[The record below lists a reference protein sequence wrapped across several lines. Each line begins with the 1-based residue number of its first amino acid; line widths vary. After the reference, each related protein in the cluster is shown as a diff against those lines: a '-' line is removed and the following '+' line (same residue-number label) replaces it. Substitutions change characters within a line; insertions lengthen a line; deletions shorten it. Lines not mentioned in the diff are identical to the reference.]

1 MPLPMFLK
9 IKNSASLGCVMFT
22 RPARVLRGQNL
33 WPILRLICICYR
45 PVRWSAG
52 ACPRARSSVVQLRA
66 LSQALKPFSCEMK
79 RKPAA
84 SNTRSASSV
93 EITRPESRTGR
104 RGHDVGGFCTSAE
117 IDWMRVRT
125 MPPNRCCRATAG
137 FDFCVKVGRF
147 CPAAPEH
154 ERSAEL

>member
-1 MPLPMFLK
+1 MFLK

-22 RPARVLRGQNL
+22 RPARVSRGQNL

-125 MPPNRCCRATAG
+125 MPPTGAAG
-137 FDFCVKVGRF
+137 RRRDSTSVSKSDAF
-147 CPAAPEH
+147 APP
-154 ERSAEL
+154 RLSTNVRQNCD